1 MQKQVGPVHFED
13 FSGEQFERL
22 CFAFLVRDPEFI
34 RVDWLGQSG
43 GDGGRDIVTRDASN
57 RTYVF
62 QCANYA
68 RLAFQK
74 VEKDLRKIARKEPL
88 GLHGFR
94 VIAGGKVSADLKEK
108 IEKAA
113 TDVLKVYGTQTWS
126 GSEFEERLRMRAPDL
141 LLRFVDGASF
151 PEIPDQIRSFAQD
164 SAATTDRDIMVALM
178 RCLDRPAFRTHFNS
192 ESSLPRFK
200 QALAETIDALNTGRL
215 PSGVMIP
222 SRHLVKDKAANA
234 ALARL
239 VESIVGLRSTFDQ
252 LLRDKR
258 IRPCGCGAPDCPTF
272 MFEPGAAHTMD
283 EKRQLIL
290 ELARE
295 LDPDFPAQFYG
306 YQ

>member
-22 CFAFLVRDPEFI
+22 CFAFLVRDPELTS
-34 RVDWLGQSG
+34 VDWLGQSG
-43 GDGGRDIVTRDASN
+43 GDGGRDIIVRDALN
-57 RTYVF
+57 KVFVF
-62 QCANYA
+62 QCANYV
-68 RLAFQK
+68 RLTFQK
-74 VEKDLRKIARKEPL
+74 IQQDLVKIAKNPPV
-88 GLHGFR
+88 GLAGFR

-113 TDVLKVYGTQTWS
+113 TAVLKVYGTQTWS
-126 GSEFEERLRMRAPDL
+126 GPEFEERLRMRTPDL
-141 LLRFVDGASF
+141 LLRFVEGVSF
-151 PEIPDQIRSFAQD
+151 PEIPDQIRSLAQD

-215 PSGVMIP
+215 PSGIMIP
-222 SRHLVKDKAANA
+222 SRHLVKDKAAKA

-239 VESIVGLRSTFDQ
+239 VESIVGLRSAFDQ

-258 IRPCGCGAPDCPTF
+258 IRPCGCGAPDCPIF
-272 MFEPGAAHTMD
+272 MFESGAAQTMD
-283 EKRQLIL
+283 EKRRLIM

-295 LDPDFPAQFYG
+295 LDPNFPTQFYG
-306 YQ
+306 PQ